1 MSGGARIVMTSIG
14 LICVLKSHYPI
25 RRAAVG
31 LGAIYPALN
40 LASESLEHGT
50 YYPSVNTNYKWR
62 TSKVF
67 FLFIILD
74 LCDSK
79 QNIELAVSGFP
90 NQRTGSK

>member
-1 MSGGARIVMTSIG
+1 MTSIG

-40 LASESLEHGT
+40 LASESLEARKLL
-50 YYPSVNTNYKWR
+50 PECEYKLQMADIK
-62 TSKVF
+62 SF

-79 QNIELAVSGFP
+79 QNIELAVSGLQ